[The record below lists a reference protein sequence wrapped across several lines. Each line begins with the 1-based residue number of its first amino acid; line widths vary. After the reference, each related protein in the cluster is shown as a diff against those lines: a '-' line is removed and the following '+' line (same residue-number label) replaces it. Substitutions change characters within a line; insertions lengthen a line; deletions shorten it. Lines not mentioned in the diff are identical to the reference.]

1 LTSFAPLHPTVGN
14 ACAAHMTSELKPWGA
29 QEKLAWRESRVVQRS
44 YLEKVVSEIDTF
56 REDFDVLQYGA
67 LSFDVDKYPLFA
79 VKSRGWEKSKP
90 TVLVTGGV
98 HGYETSGVHGALGFL
113 RVAGKYTERF
123 NIVVAPCVCP
133 WGYETIQRWNREAA
147 DPNRSFGAT
156 PKEGPVEDTQA
167 LQRFLSTLEVD
178 RWICHVDLHETTD
191 TDETEFQPAKSARDG
206 VPHEGGT
213 IPDGF
218 YLVGDS
224 EDPKDAWHK
233 AIIDEVRKVT
243 HIAPADEKGNL
254 IGMSLTQE
262 GVVTA
267 PGSSLGLCMRVTNA
281 EYVTT
286 TEVYPDSPKATDEQ
300 CIAAQVAA
308 VTGALE
314 FIMSTDA

>member
-1 LTSFAPLHPTVGN
+1 MG
-14 ACAAHMTSELKPWGA
+14 
-29 QEKLAWRESRVVQRS
+29 
-44 YLEKVVSEIDTF
+44 KVVSEIDTF

-98 HGYETSGVHGALGFL
+98 H
-113 RVAGKYTERF
+113 
-123 NIVVAPCVCP
+123 
-133 WGYETIQRWNREAA
+133 GYETIQRWNREAA

-243 HIAPADEKGNL
+243 HIAPADEKGN
-254 IGMSLTQE
+254 
-262 GVVTA
+262 
-267 PGSSLGLCMRVTNA
+267 
-281 EYVTT
+281 
-286 TEVYPDSPKATDEQ
+286 
-300 CIAAQVAA
+300 
-308 VTGALE
+308 
-314 FIMSTDA
+314 